1 MKRHTLIA
9 AAALTLLAPL
19 TACNTFKG
27 IGQDLQVAGDAV
39 AQASDDVRSHL
50 FDDKPVA
57 TASAGQACDPGG
69 KELAG
74 KSDLPPCR

>member
-1 MKRHTLIA
+1 MKHRILLATL
-9 AAALTLLAPL
+9 ALTLTPL

-50 FDDKPVA
+50 FEDKPVA
-57 TASAGQACDPGG
+57 TASAGEACDPGG

-74 KSDLPPCR
+74 RSNLPPCR